1 MSEERERKT
10 MCGRVIQLSNPD
22 AIRKL
27 FEAAGTA
34 PNAPPRYNGAPAQ
47 DLMVVRKHPKTGDR
61 VLDMLRWGLIPYWV
75 EDPKGGRKPILAR
88 SESAPTSPT
97 FRGALEK
104 RRGIL
109 PVDGFFEWKGEKG
122 AKNRQPY
129 AVMMKDRSP
138 FGIAVIWENWKDP
151 STEAWLRTFAVLT
164 CPSNALMATIHDRMP
179 VILEPGDYDRWLGA
193 DPDVEALMVPYA
205 SEKMM
210 LYPVSTAVNSYLND
224 TPEVM
229 EPLAAA

>member
-1 MSEERERKT
+1 

-47 DLMVVRKHPKTGDR
+47 DLMVVRHNPKTGER
-61 VLDMLRWGLIPYWV
+61 VLDMLRWGLVPYWV
-75 EDPKGGRKPILAR
+75 DDPKGGRKPIIAR
-88 SESAPTSPT
+88 SESAATSPS
-97 FRGALEK
+97 FRSAFEK

-109 PVDGFFEWKGEKG
+109 PVDGFYEWKGEKG

-138 FGIAVIWENWKDP
+138 FGIAVLWENWKDP
-151 STEAWLRTFAVLT
+151 ATDGWLRTFAVLT
-164 CPSNALMATIHDRMP
+164 CPSNELMATIHDRMP
-179 VILEPGDYDRWLGA
+179 VILKPTDYESWLGA
-193 DPDVEALMVPYA
+193 EPDVEALMAPFPA
-205 SEKMM
+205 KEMI

-224 TPEVM
+224 TPEAM
-229 EPLAAA
+229 EPLAGAA